1 MKQFGGDFVE
11 DVKIDKL
18 KLDAECEVQ
27 GGMYYHYAQQRAL
40 AIAEADEAADK
51 LKALEAEKEL
61 YYRRNPPADLKVTES
76 VIAALV
82 MDDTDIQAQREVVRR
97 TKHAVDTLYAITT
110 ALDHRKSALDN
121 LTKLQVSAYYSANPS
136 ADSQRIRM

>member
-1 MKQFGGDFVE
+1 VKQFGEDFVE

-27 GGMYYHYAQQRAL
+27 GAMYYHYAQQRAL
-40 AIAEADEAADK
+40 AIKEADEAADK

-76 VIAALV
+76 VISALV
-82 MDDTDIQAQREVVRR
+82 VDDRDVQAQLEEVRR
-97 TKHAVDTLYAITT
+97 TKHAVDMLYSITT
-110 ALDHRKSALDN
+110 AMDHRKSALDN
-121 LTKLQVSAYYSANPS
+121 LTKLQVSAYYSSDPK
-136 ADSQRIRM
+136 ADSSRIRT